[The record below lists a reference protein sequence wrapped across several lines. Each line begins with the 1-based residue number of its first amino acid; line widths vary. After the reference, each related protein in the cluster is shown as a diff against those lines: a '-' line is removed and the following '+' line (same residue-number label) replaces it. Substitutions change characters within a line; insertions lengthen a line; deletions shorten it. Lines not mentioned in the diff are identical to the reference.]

1 MERWEEKQAPLLP
14 GSRLLLERNAVKRR
28 ELRVKGD
35 DTFYP
40 FSVGEIV
47 ESLQGVGVPT
57 DEAIRIAR
65 TVEKH
70 YRSQNAKTV
79 KLDKL
84 VDRVAKTL
92 EDLVG
97 GEAAGRFRVQTP
109 PFVPLEVQ
117 AGDSAAPFSKRVLAK
132 SLETTG
138 LRFKEAR
145 AVAGEVEQNLR
156 SQGYRFVS
164 ELELRHL
171 VALALEGRFGRD
183 ARIRYESQ
191 TGAAF
196 EVQVVEDSGV
206 RFPFSRGILAQ
217 SMMAIGLG
225 PELSYTFAKHLE
237 NVLLHKGVSS
247 VDRDELHH
255 EVKAFLLEEAGE
267 EFARRFD
274 LMRSVRRPDRPIIV
288 LIGGAPGVGKSSLA
302 AELAYRLGIRRVV
315 SSDAIREALRSLINP
330 QLSPSLHRSSFTAW
344 RSDLLPS
351 EQANAKPKRKR
362 VTRGF
367 QGQAQ
372 QLGTAL
378 TAIIER
384 SVLEATSVIVEGIHL
399 VPGLLP
405 LEGFEDAT
413 VLELVLVVTDEE
425 RHRSHF
431 GIRETE
437 TKNKRSQVSYL
448 SHFEEIRMI
457 HDYLAKRAQNEH
469 VPVIEASD
477 FDEAVDRVLELVL
490 DASLSGRDDGKRLAK
505 LESAEAGAESGK

>member
-1 MERWEEKQAPLLP
+1 M
-14 GSRLLLERNAVKRR
+14 KRR

-35 DTFYP
+35 DTSYA

-65 TVEKH
+65 TTEKY
-70 YRSQNAKTV
+70 YRGEGTKTV
-79 KLDKL
+79 RLEKL

-92 EDLVG
+92 EDVVS
-97 GEAAGRFRVQTP
+97 GEAAARFRVQTP

-117 AGDSAAPFSKRVLAK
+117 ADDNATPFSKRVLAN
-132 SLETTG
+132 SLESVG

-145 AVAGEVEQNLR
+145 AVAGEVEQGLR
-156 SQGYRFVS
+156 SKGYRFVN

-196 EVQVVEDSGV
+196 EVQVVEDGGL

-237 NVLLHKGVSS
+237 NVLLHKGLGT
-247 VDRDELHH
+247 VDRDKLHG

-274 LMRSVRRPDRPIIV
+274 LMRNVRRPDKPILV

-315 SSDAIREALRSLINP
+315 SSDAVREALRSLISP

-351 EQANAKPKRKR
+351 EQKNAKPKRKR

-372 QLGTAL
+372 QLSTAL
-378 TAIIER
+378 TAIVER
-384 SVLEATSVIVEGIHL
+384 SVVEAVSVIVEGIHL

-405 LEGFEDAT
+405 LDGLNDAT
-413 VLELVLVVTDEE
+413 VLELVLTVADEE
-425 RHRSHF
+425 KHRSHF
-431 GIRETE
+431 AARQLE

-448 SHFEEIRMI
+448 EHFEEIRMI
-457 HDYLAKRAQNEH
+457 HDYLSKRAKSEH
-469 VPVIEASD
+469 VPVIEASN
-477 FDEAVDRVLELVL
+477 FDEAVDRVMELVL
-490 DASLSGRDDGKRLAK
+490 DASLSGRDDPKRLAK
-505 LESAEAGAESGK
+505 PVAEAGGPKA

>member
-1 MERWEEKQAPLLP
+1 M
-14 GSRLLLERNAVKRR
+14 KRH

-35 DTFYP
+35 DTSYA

-65 TVEKH
+65 GVEKY
-70 YRSQNAKTV
+70 YRGEGAKSV

-84 VDRVAKTL
+84 VDRVARTL
-92 EDLVG
+92 AEVVSD
-97 GEAAGRFRVQTP
+97 EAAERFRVQTP

-117 AGDSAAPFSKRVLAK
+117 SDETITPFSKRLLAK
-132 SLETTG
+132 SLEQVG
-138 LRFKEAR
+138 LRFKEAH
-145 AVAGEVEQNLR
+145 AVAGEVEQGLR
-156 SQGYRFVS
+156 SKGYRFVS
-164 ELELRHL
+164 KPELRHL

-183 ARIRYESQ
+183 ARIHYESQ
-191 TGAAF
+191 TGGAG
-196 EVQVVEDSGV
+196 EVQLVEESGAL
-206 RFPFSRGILAQ
+206 FPFSRGILAQ

-237 NVLLHKGVSS
+237 NVLLRKGLSAI
-247 VDRDELHH
+247 DRDDLHR

-274 LMRSVRRPDRPIIV
+274 LMRSVRRPDKPILV

-315 SSDAIREALRSLINP
+315 SSDAIREALRSLISP

-351 EQANAKPKRKR
+351 EQTSAKPKRKR

-378 TAIIER
+378 TAIVER
-384 SVLEATSVIVEGIHL
+384 SVVEAASVIVEGIHL
-399 VPGLLP
+399 APGLLA
-405 LEGFEDAT
+405 LDGFDDAT
-413 VLELVLVVTDEE
+413 VLELVLVVADEAQHR
-425 RHRSHF
+425 RHFASCEVETRS
-431 GIRETE
+431 
-437 TKNKRSQVSYL
+437 KRSQDAYL
-448 SHFEEIRMI
+448 DHFEEIRMI
-457 HDYLAKRAQNEH
+457 HDYLAKRAQAEG
-469 VPVIEASD
+469 VPVVEAGN
-477 FDEAVDRVLELVL
+477 FDEAVERVLELVL
-490 DASLSGRDDGKRLAK
+490 DASLSGRDDPKRVAK
-505 LESAEAGAESGK
+505 PERTEHRIESEKQQEK

>member
-1 MERWEEKQAPLLP
+1 M
-14 GSRLLLERNAVKRR
+14 KRR

-35 DTFYP
+35 ETSYA

-70 YRSQNAKTV
+70 YRSEGDKAV
-79 KLDKL
+79 KLEKL

-92 EDLVG
+92 EDVVSSD
-97 GEAAGRFRVQTP
+97 AADRFRVQTP

-117 AGDSAAPFSKRVLAK
+117 ADDTATVFSRRVLAK
-132 SLETTG
+132 SLEKIG
-138 LRFKEAR
+138 LRFKEAH

-156 SQGYRFVS
+156 SKGYRFVNK
-164 ELELRHL
+164 LELRHL

-191 TGAAF
+191 TVSEG
-196 EVQVVEDSGV
+196 EVQVIEASGV
-206 RFPFSRGILAQ
+206 CFPFSRGILAQ

-237 NVLLHKGVSS
+237 NVLLHKGLIAI
-247 VDRDELHH
+247 DRDDLHR

-274 LMRSVRRPDRPIIV
+274 LMRSVRRPDKPVLV

-315 SSDAIREALRSLINP
+315 SSDAVREALRSLISP

-351 EQANAKPKRKR
+351 EQKTAKPKRKR

-367 QGQAQ
+367 QAQAQ

-378 TAIIER
+378 TAIVER
-384 SVLEATSVIVEGIHL
+384 SVVEATSVVVEGIHL

-405 LEGFEDAT
+405 LDAFDDAT
-413 VLELVLVVTDEE
+413 VLELVLVVSDEAQ
-425 RHRSHF
+425 HRDHF
-431 GIRETE
+431 AAREIE
-437 TKNKRSQVSYL
+437 TRNKRSQGSYVE
-448 SHFEEIRMI
+448 HFEEIRMI
-457 HDYLAKRAQNEH
+457 HDYLAKRAEGEG
-469 VPVIEASD
+469 VPVIEASN
-477 FDEAVDRVLELVL
+477 FDEAVDRALELVL
-490 DASLSGRDDGKRLAK
+490 NASLSGRDDAK
-505 LESAEAGAESGK
+505 LPQPVADDSDEGRG